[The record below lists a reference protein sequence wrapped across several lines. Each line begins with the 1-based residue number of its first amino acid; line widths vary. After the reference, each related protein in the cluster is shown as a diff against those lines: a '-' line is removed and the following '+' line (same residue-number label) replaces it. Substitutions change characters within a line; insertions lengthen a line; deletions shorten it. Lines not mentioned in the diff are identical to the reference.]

1 MAKPDPY
8 APLPPEM
15 ESQVQELLR
24 QPYHKLIS
32 TTVEGDVIV
41 AVPELPDCWT
51 VAETEAA
58 ALAQLPEAMGVW
70 FESALVRNEPIPA
83 PFPERDPSGKV
94 LVQMPE
100 VLHEHLQRQAER
112 EGVSL
117 NQRIVALLAH
127 ACGERD
133 GRDIGVGQEALPES
147 VPALIEPVLTST
159 GTTSGS

>member
-1 MAKPDPY
+1 MAKSDPY

-24 QPYHKLIS
+24 QPYYKLMS
-32 TTVEGDVIV
+32 TTAEGDVIV
-41 AVPELPDCWT
+41 AIPELPGCWT
-51 VAETEAA
+51 AAETEAA

-70 FESALVRNEPIPA
+70 FESALVRDEPIPA
-83 PFPERDPSGKV
+83 PFPERDPSGNI

-100 VLHEHLQRQAER
+100 VLHEHLMHQAQR

-117 NQRIVALLAH
+117 NQWIVTLLAH
-127 ACGERD
+127 ACRERA

-147 VPALIEPVLTST
+147 VPALIEDTLAAT
-159 GTTSGS
+159 GTTNAR